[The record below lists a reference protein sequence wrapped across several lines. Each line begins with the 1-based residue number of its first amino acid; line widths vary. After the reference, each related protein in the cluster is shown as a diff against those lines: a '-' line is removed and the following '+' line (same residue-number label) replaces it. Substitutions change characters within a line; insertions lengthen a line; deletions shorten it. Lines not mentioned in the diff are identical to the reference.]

1 MRSLRWVCSVVLLSL
16 SVSPVFCQSP
26 TGVLPFES
34 FSGDQFESV
43 NVANLNLHVA
53 IPFVKRAGRGIP
65 FFYGLVYDSQI
76 WAPTSGHWT
85 GAPNLAFLGWRGATS
100 GNFNINNPAATV
112 TDISPTHVRT
122 AQTVDFVVTGSGYI
136 SGVKRGGPDIRS
148 ILSSGR
154 RSTSAPLHRSE
165 PTRTQRSTL
174 RRQKGARRVD
184 RRQQAGRGELR

>member
-100 GNFNINNPAATV
+100 GNFGGASYVERALNCGLNGGDRFTWTSV
-112 TDISPTHVRT
+112 TDG
-122 AQTVDFVVTGSGYI
+122 F
-136 SGVKRGGPDIRS
+136 GVS
-148 ILSSGR
+148 
-154 RSTSAPLHRSE
+154 H
-165 PTRTQRSTL
+165 
-174 RRQKGARRVD
+174 
-184 RRQQAGRGELR
+184 